1 MHKTRELSAVLPA
14 SVRELQLIFLVKRT
28 FTAKHFATK
37 VQTMLQ
43 LGRAPRLRLHQP
55 EGGGAEGGGAAGGG
69 AEGGGAEGGGAEGG
83 AGAAAE
89 DDMHS
94 GLLEEGKSLGGY
106 FDRHG
111 DFDEDLL
118 HLEVVL
124 R

>member
-1 MHKTRELSAVLPA
+1 VHKTRELSAVLPA

-55 EGGGAEGGGAAGGG
+55 EGGGAEGGGA
-69 AEGGGAEGGGAEGG
+69 EGGGAEGG

>member
-1 MHKTRELSAVLPA
+1 MTIKKVASTAALPERRDGLKVRVHKTRELSAVLPA
-14 SVRELQLIFLVKRT
+14 SVRELQLIFLVKRS
-28 FTAKHFATK
+28 FTARHFAAK

-55 EGGGAEGGGAAGGG
+55 EGGGAAAEGELLEGG
-69 AEGGGAEGGGAEGG
+69 
-83 AGAAAE
+83 
-89 DDMHS
+89 
-94 GLLEEGKSLGGY
+94 KPLGGY